1 MTALRDWTHE
11 TTEIGDHRTL
21 SRTRQAT
28 PEECIELAR
37 ELDILTCDSV
47 GVEYAIKSLGKDR
60 YRFSGTLEAAVSQAC
75 VVTLDPVPARISETF
90 SIELGPPEALDEGS
104 TPAGDRE
111 ILSMPDIEPIEDG
124 RIDVGTM
131 VFGMIS
137 AALDPYPRRSDAE
150 FDWID
155 PKIKADP
162 EATNPF
168 AALAKLKPKP

>member
-11 TTEIGDHRTL
+11 ITEIGDHRTL

-28 PEECIELAR
+28 EEERIELAR
-37 ELDILTCDSV
+37 ELDILACDSV
-47 GVEYAIKSLGKDR
+47 SVDYAIKSLGKDR
-60 YRFSGTLEAAVSQAC
+60 YRFTGSLEAAVSQAC
-75 VVTLDPVPARISETF
+75 VVTLEPVPARISETF
-90 SIELGPPEALDEGS
+90 SIDLGPLEALEDEPA
-104 TPAGDRE
+104 PAGDRE
-111 ILSMPDIEPIEDG
+111 ILSMPDVEPIEDG

-137 AALDPYPRRSDAE
+137 AALDPYPRSANAE
-150 FDWID
+150 FDWVD

-162 EATNPF
+162 EAANPF